1 MRSCLRH
8 PSDCHNSR
16 LRMGERTA
24 DAADRRMAAKELK
37 ERKKGTGT
45 PGGSR
50 SRLPKPRLS
59 PCHPLPPPRSHNPAS
74 IPMCAPPLS
83 LFISHFS
90 FLIRPSPKIICAH
103 PCHPRSL
110 PFPFSI
116 FHRLPSAYSAP
127 TTASPIS
134 RVPTRR
140 VPSLQISPVRS
151 PSSMTL
157 RTAVSIAS
165 AAACSLKE

>member
-16 LRMGERTA
+16 LRVGERTADAA

-37 ERKKGTGT
+37 EQKRDGDSG
-45 PGGSR
+45 
-50 SRLPKPRLS
+50 RLQKSSPKASAVTFS
-59 PCHPLPPPRSHNPAS
+59 PPSPAPLAQSSQHSNVRTA
-74 IPMCAPPLS
+74 ALT
-83 LFISHFS
+83 FHFS
-90 FLIRPSPKIICAH
+90 FLISHSPLSENHLRPSVPSAV
-103 PCHPRSL
+103 SS
-110 PFPFSI
+110 FSI
-116 FHRLPSAYSAP
+116 FHCLPSAYSAP

-134 RVPTRR
+134 RVPTRC

-165 AAACSLKE
+165 AAACSLNE